1 MSVMV
6 GKKLTFRTYVHSDV
20 CIVVDRL
27 DRYLIADDN
36 LLKPPPGVFPSC
48 PVSTPSTFDFP
59 DVPDTVPAVPD
70 FLVFVVFVFVFVH
83 GALHGERT
91 DHLIGQFENAAVKSM

>member
-1 MSVMV
+1 MV

-36 LLKPPPGVFPSC
+36 LLKPPPRVFPPC

-59 DVPDTVPAVPD
+59 DVPDTVPTKVPTVPKSPALW
-70 FLVFVVFVFVFVH
+70 FALYRTVPVICTTGCLVVFHNKQVN
-83 GALHGERT
+83 R
-91 DHLIGQFENAAVKSM
+91 S